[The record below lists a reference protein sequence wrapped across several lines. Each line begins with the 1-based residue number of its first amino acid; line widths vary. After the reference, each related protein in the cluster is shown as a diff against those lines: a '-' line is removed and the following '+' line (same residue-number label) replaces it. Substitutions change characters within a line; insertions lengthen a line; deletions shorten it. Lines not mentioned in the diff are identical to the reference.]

1 MKKKL
6 VKHELDEMKIPT
18 DDIFVQNVTNK
29 FNDSIVFEPDRAL
42 MAYTIRDP
50 IINRIFQNETNRGF
64 AHKLV
69 FQSRCFDAVLVIDGG
84 CSYAFNDGAKAIL
97 TCKPDDSLRTV
108 LINQE

>member
-1 MKKKL
+1 MS
-6 VKHELDEMKIPT
+6 T
-18 DDIFVQNVTNK
+18 DDIFIQKITNK

-97 TCKPDDSLRTV
+97 FSKPEDSLRTV
-108 LINQE
+108 QINQD